1 MDGMW
6 KGRYIVFCV
15 LAFIAGDIL
24 GGIISFPPA
33 VWLLTAVLLAAL
45 CLRHPSLAA
54 FALAFAALG
63 AAGVQI
69 GRMPPA
75 GETPAIRLWA
85 SGLKERFSVF
95 LETILP
101 PGDELSILK
110 ALAIGDKSEISRSLK
125 ADYRTSGAMHLLAL
139 SGLHV
144 GIIYGITA
152 LALRPLGG
160 SRPARRLRSAVTL
173 AFLWL
178 FAMVSG
184 LSASIFRAVMMITI
198 YELSDHISGERDG
211 LTALAASALI
221 ATLLDPESPR
231 DIGFQLSYSA
241 MVAIFVIFPRLRKL
255 LRTRSG
261 LLQRIWDM
269 IAVSISCQATC
280 GLLAW
285 LYFGTFPR
293 YFLLTA
299 IFAVPAATA
308 VMYAVAAA
316 LATSWLPAA
325 GLPGTVA
332 SSTAALLRALL
343 HALNWIIATIASLP

>member
-6 KGRYIVFCV
+6 KGRYIVFCA
-15 LAFIAGDIL
+15 LAFFAGNAL
-24 GGIISFPPA
+24 GDFISFPPF
-33 VWLLTAVLLAAL
+33 VWLLLSVAVAGMCLL
-45 CLRHPSLAA
+45 RPSQAS

-63 AAGVQI
+63 AFGVQA

-75 GETPAIRLWA
+75 ASPSAISLWA
-85 SGLKERFSVF
+85 AGMKDRFSAF

-125 ADYRTSGAMHLLAL
+125 ADYRASGAMHLLAL

-152 LALRPLGG
+152 LVLRPLGG
-160 SRPARRLRSAVTL
+160 GRHARRLRSAVTL
-173 AFLWL
+173 SFLWL
-178 FAMVSG
+178 FALVSG

-241 MVAIFVIFPRLRKL
+241 MAAIFVIFPRLRKL

-285 LYFGTFPR
+285 FYFGTFPR

-299 IFAVPAATA
+299 ILAVPVATA
-308 VMYAVAAA
+308 VMYAAAAA
-316 LATSWLPAA
+316 LATAWLPASGIA
-325 GLPGTVA
+325 GAVA
-332 SSTAALLRALL
+332 SFTDSVLRNLL
-343 HALNWIIATIASLP
+343 HALNWVITAIASLT

>member
-6 KGRYIVFCV
+6 QGRYIVFCA

-85 SGLKERFSVF
+85 SGLKERFSDY
-95 LETILP
+95 LATLLP
-101 PGDELSILK
+101 DGDELSILR
-110 ALAIGDKSEISRSLK
+110 ALAIGDKSGIGRGLK
-125 ADYRTSGAMHLLAL
+125 ADYRASGAMHLLAL

-152 LALRPLGG
+152 LVLRPLGG
-160 SRPARRLRSAVTL
+160 SRPARGLRSAVTL

-178 FAMVSG
+178 FALVSG
-184 LSASIFRAVMMITI
+184 LSPSIFRAVMMITL
-198 YELSDHISGERDG
+198 YELSDRFSGERDG
-211 LTALAASALI
+211 LAALAASALI
-221 ATLLDPESPR
+221 AALLDPESPR
-231 DIGFQLSYSA
+231 DIGFQLSYAA
-241 MVAIFVIFPRLRKL
+241 MISIFVIFPRLKGLLSTRSRL
-255 LRTRSG
+255 LRRV
-261 LLQRIWDM
+261 WEM

-285 LYFGTFPR
+285 FYFGTFPR

-299 IFAVPAATA
+299 ILAVPVATA
-308 VMYAVAAA
+308 VMYAAAAA
-316 LATSWLPAA
+316 LATAWLPASGIA
-325 GLPGTVA
+325 GAVA
-332 SSTAALLRALL
+332 SFTVSVLRNIL
-343 HALNWIIATIASLP
+343 HALNWVITAIASLT